1 MRQFKYSSAVNSTLN
16 NNPQHK
22 FAMNHTMMLYRSNA
36 LYSFIPKNACSTMR
50 LSVAI
55 ENGCIDSIDNGH
67 WIHANNGTFNASLA
81 ESINVNYAFVILRC
95 PFKRLVSVFLDKFV
109 AKEPPAWQYR
119 DRMGRKINLDSLS
132 FREFVCSLQ
141 KPGFLRSDIHWRPQV
156 DFLLYQKYDD
166 YFSFENFSD
175 VTRVL
180 KEKVKVSVVDARELT
195 QHGTHKLEKIDDRL
209 FADMEAFDIAIM
221 KRSGQCPDYKSMY
234 DKELHDIVSRL
245 FQSDINFYAEKFG
258 DENLLKI

>member
-1 MRQFKYSSAVNSTLN
+1 
-16 NNPQHK
+16 
-22 FAMNHTMMLYRSNA
+22 
-36 LYSFIPKNACSTMR
+36 MR

-81 ESINVNYAFVILRC
+81 ESIKANYTFVILRC

-119 DRMGRKINLDSLS
+119 DRMGRNIDLDSLS
-132 FREFVCSLQ
+132 FREFVYSLQ

-156 DFLLYQKYDD
+156 DFLLYQEYDD
-166 YFSFENFSD
+166 YFCFENLPD
-175 VTRVL
+175 VTKEL
-180 KEKVKVSVVDARELT
+180 KAKVDFDVVDARDLT
-195 QHGTHKLEKIDDRL
+195 QHGTHKLEKVNDG
-209 FADMEAFDIAIM
+209 FFTDMDAFDIAIM
-221 KRSGQCPDYKSMY
+221 KRSGRCPDYRTMY

-245 FQSDINFYAEKFG
+245 FQPDISVYAEKFG
-258 DENLLKI
+258 GENLLEI